1 MVAIP
6 PHSVKSHKTS
16 SLPPGATTPLVMD
29 DFGDVYGV
37 LLAIT
42 GADYSYQELSD
53 YADYLKRELSTLNG
67 VAKVEIT
74 GTQKEQVFIDISRE
88 RMTNLGIPLSRL
100 VQLLQTQNTVQNAGH
115 IRIGDDYIRIHPTGE
130 FRSVQELGD
139 LRVSPS
145 GSDKLIYLRDLAHIS
160 EGIAEVPSHLTHFRG
175 TPSLRL
181 GIAFNKGVNVVAVG
195 EQVRAQLVLLD
206 ANRPLGI
213 ELHTLYDQPA
223 EVDASSTGFVLN
235 LLASVIIVIAVLL
248 VFMGLRAG
256 VIIGIILLLTVFG
269 TFIAMRMLGIELQR
283 ISLGAL
289 IIALGMLVD
298 NALVITEGIMVGLQ
312 RGLSRTR
319 AAYEIVKQ
327 TQWPLLGATVIAI
340 TAFAPIG
347 LSPDSTGEFVG
358 SLFWAC
364 CRCCLIRSSAP
375 WRWSSAPAW
384 ALPPSSLWEW
394 CRCSTPSVTA
404 LKPLRFPY
412 PRPAEAGPN
421 HCLSRRGEYE
431 SNGEY
436 CCAARNQ
443 TALT

>member
-1 MVAIP
+1 ELRRKVLD
-6 PHSVKSHKTS
+6 KTS
-16 SLPPGATTPLVMD
+16 SLPPGASTPVVMD

-42 GADYSYQELSD
+42 GADYSYEELSD

-74 GTQKEQVFIDISRE
+74 GAQKEQVFIDISRE

-139 LRVSPS
+139 LRVSPA

-175 TPSLRL
+175 APSLRL
-181 GIAFNKGVNVVAVG
+181 GIAFNTGVNVVAVG
-195 EQVRAQLVLLD
+195 EQVRAQLALLD

-248 VFMGLRAG
+248 AFMGLRAG

-358 SLFWAC
+358 SLFWV
-364 CRCCLIRSSAP
+364 LFI
-375 WRWSSAPAW
+375 
-384 ALPPSSLWEW
+384 SL
-394 CRCSTPSVTA
+394 
-404 LKPLRFPY
+404 
-412 PRPAEAGPN
+412 
-421 HCLSRRGEYE
+421 
-431 SNGEY
+431 
-436 CCAARNQ
+436 
-443 TALT
+443 